1 MATDFV
7 NNSGKQIRILY
18 VHYGE
23 NWIRGSE
30 VVLLDILKSA
40 KDQGHQPVLWCN
52 SQILASKAAALEI
65 EVIVDNFVCLGYWT
79 KPKWDVLQFFW
90 LLIKAKKLL
99 KKYKISLVHCN
110 NGAPC
115 QWMTPICK
123 LTATKVLL
131 HLHAKYLYRDRLTL
145 LFRSADSIVGV
156 SQSVIES
163 FKQGEFKK
171 QQVSVIYNGI
181 EPKRAISEKPRDI
194 RAELSAS
201 ASDFVILY
209 IGSLIPRKSVHQILY
224 ALNSLNNDKIKLA
237 IVGSGC
243 EKENLQKLACKLG
256 LFNHVKFFLP
266 TDNVANVYSSN
277 IDCLIS
283 VPLEEV
289 FGLTLAE
296 ASIAK
301 IPIIT
306 SNIAGINEIYSHN
319 NNALLVSP
327 NNTKALAS
335 SINAFISNPHLRNRL
350 AENADAHIRANFSLQ
365 KQFLAFNDAYHSL
378 LAREVNQ
385 GLLIMCLIEFKTL
398 FCAFLRKIYT
408 SLLLKL
414 LWRKR
419 HD

>member
-1 MATDFV
+1 MVTDFD
-7 NNSGKQIRILY
+7 NNLSKKISILY
-18 VHYGE
+18 VHFGE

-40 KDQGHQPVLWCN
+40 KDHGHKPVLWCN
-52 SQILASKAAALEI
+52 SKILASKAEALEI
-65 EVIVDNFVCLGYWT
+65 DVIVDNFVCLGYWT

-90 LLIKAKKLL
+90 ILIKAKKLL
-99 KKYKISLVHCN
+99 RKYKISLVHCN

-209 IGSLIPRKSVHQILY
+209 VGSLIPRKSVHQILY

-256 LFNHVKFFLP
+256 LFNQVKFFLP
-266 TDNVANVYSSN
+266 TDNVANIYSSN

-301 IPIIT
+301 VPVIT

-319 NNALLVSP
+319 NNALLVPP
-327 NNTKALAS
+327 NNTETLAS
-335 SINAFISNPHLRNRL
+335 SINAFISNPGLRNRL

-365 KQFLAFNDAYHSL
+365 KQFLAFNDAYQKL

-398 FCAFLRKIYT
+398 FCAFFRKIYT